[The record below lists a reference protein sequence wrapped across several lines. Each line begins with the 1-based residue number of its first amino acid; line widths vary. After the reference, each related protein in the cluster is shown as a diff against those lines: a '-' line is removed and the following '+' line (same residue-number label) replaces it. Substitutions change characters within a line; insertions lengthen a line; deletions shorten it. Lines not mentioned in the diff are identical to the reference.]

1 MADVVPS
8 EMARIGVDNQIL
20 PQIKRLR
27 YANLHEISGLEV
39 TVAVGSEDPDVELD
53 DAPG

>member
-1 MADVVPS
+1 MWF
-8 EMARIGVDNQIL
+8 
-20 PQIKRLR
+20 PQKWRGLESTIKSYVRSSACAT
-27 YANLHEISGLEV
+27 ANLHEISGLEV